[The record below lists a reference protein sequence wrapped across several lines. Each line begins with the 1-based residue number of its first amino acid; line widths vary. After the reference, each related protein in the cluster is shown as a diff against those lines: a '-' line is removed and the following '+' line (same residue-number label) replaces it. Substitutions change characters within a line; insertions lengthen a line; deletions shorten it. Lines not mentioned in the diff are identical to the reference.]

1 MTMRTVKVREKASFL
16 ITESLKINRKHASIW
31 LQNPSDFMGTLAP
44 GFLGQVVKHHRAERE
59 VELTVG
65 KWQSLGQT
73 ISKENFYAGLS
84 RLLLRPA
91 EHFR

>member
-1 MTMRTVKVREKASFL
+1 MGTVKVREKASFL
-16 ITESLKINRKHASIW
+16 ITESLKVNRKHASIR
-31 LQNPSDFMGTLAP
+31 LQNPPDFMSALAP

-73 ISKENFYAGLS
+73 IPKGDFYASLS

-91 EHFR
+91 EHLG